1 MATVTELSTA
11 ALDLLRHRLAT
22 RDNRVTAE
30 NKEAYREL
38 VRARIMF
45 PISGFA
51 TGPEASFRFTDEGW
65 QWVNDPANPFALQ
78 PESLAP
84 GR

>member
-1 MATVTELSTA
+1 MPTIALSDA
-11 ALDLLRHRLAT
+11 AQALLRHRLAT
-22 RDNRVTAE
+22 RDNRVTAA

-38 VRARIMF
+38 VRAGIMF
-45 PISGFA
+45 AVSGFA

-65 QWVNDPANPFALQ
+65 AWVNDPASHFASPL
-78 PESLAP
+78 ESPLP